1 MLVGRARRHARA
13 AQPGRPARPRAA
25 ARMAAAD
32 AFRNPRPATW
42 ARSVGSSVR
51 PGFGIRDWGFV
62 KAWPPRFLESS
73 PGFAARAW
81 ATAYDL
87 DTTRDFS
94 NPQYRIPKPRSDETT
109 PEQQSIMPNSYA

>member
-62 KAWPPRFLESS
+62 QAWPPRFLESS

-81 ATAYDL
+81 ATAYSRDP
-87 DTTRDFS
+87 TRAFPH
-94 NPQYRIPKPRSDETT
+94 PQHPLPQIGRAND
-109 PEQQSIMPNSYA
+109 

>member
-32 AFRNPRPATW
+32 AFRNPRPATG

-62 KAWPPRFLESS
+62 KTWPPRFLESS

-81 ATAYDL
+81 ATAYSRGP
-87 DTTRDFS
+87 TRAFP
-94 NPQYRIPKPRSDETT
+94 NPPSRKIGR
-109 PEQQSIMPNSYA
+109 AHV